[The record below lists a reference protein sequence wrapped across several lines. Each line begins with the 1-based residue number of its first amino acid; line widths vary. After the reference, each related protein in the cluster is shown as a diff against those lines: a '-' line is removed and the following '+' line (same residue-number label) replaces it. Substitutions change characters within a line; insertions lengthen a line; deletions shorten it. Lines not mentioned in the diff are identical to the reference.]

1 MIKALLANGI
11 NEAADYIEPHVIDY
25 LRQGRTETFEGFE
38 GYYLF
43 AFDWYDVFS
52 DNNDLSKIVAYC
64 DAQNVFFFCED
75 ERTLNMV
82 NKAIPAQHTNSDV
95 LYRFFLTLLREDID
109 DLDRLEAEIT
119 DAEDMAISGTDIKE
133 YLDKIILFRK
143 ELIRRK
149 RYYEQ
154 LTDIFENL
162 KIDDEKILSH
172 EAKRHFAILQSRAE
186 KLCSTV
192 MNLRDYVTQ
201 MREAYQAQVDIE
213 QNQLMKYFTVITALF
228 LPLTLLVGW
237 YGMNFTNMP
246 ELTWKY
252 GYASIIGLSILIC
265 TVMVLWFKKKKWF

>member
-1 MIKALLANGI
+1 MIKALLRDDI
-11 NEAADYIEPHVIDY
+11 KEAAPYMDADVLDYIS
-25 LRQGRTETFEGFE
+25 QGRTETFEGFE

-43 AFDWYDVFS
+43 AVAWSEVERDS
-52 DNNDLSKIVAYC
+52 DARSKV
-64 DAQNVFFFCED
+64 E
-75 ERTLNMV
+75 
-82 NKAIPAQHTNSDV
+82 
-95 LYRFFLTLLREDID
+95 
-109 DLDRLEAEIT
+109 
-119 DAEDMAISGTDIKE
+119 
-133 YLDKIILFRK
+133 KIILFRK

-162 KIDDEKILSH
+162 KIDDEKLLSH
-172 EAKRHFAILQSRAE
+172 DAKRHFAILQSRAE

-201 MREAYQAQVDIE
+201 MREAYQSQVDIE

-265 TVMVLWFKKKKWF
+265 TGMILWFKKKKWF

>member
-1 MIKALLANGI
+1 MINALLTDRI
-11 NEAADYIEPHVIDY
+11 CEAAPYMDSHVIDY
-25 LRQGRTETFEGFE
+25 LSQCRTETFESFE

-52 DNNDLSKIVAYC
+52 DNNELSKITAYC
-64 DAQNVFFFCED
+64 DSQNVFFFCED

-82 NKAIPAQHTNSDV
+82 TGAIPQQTESEV

-119 DAEDMAISGTDIKE
+119 DAEDLAISETDTKG

-143 ELIRRK
+143 ELLRRK

-162 KIDDEKILSH
+162 KIDDEKLLSH
-172 EAKRHFAILQSRAE
+172 DAKRHFAILQSRAE

-201 MREAYQAQVDIE
+201 MREAYQSQVDIE

-246 ELTWKY
+246 ELSWKY

-265 TVMVLWFKKKKWF
+265 TGMILWFKKKKWF